1 MVQSLTLSCQKNYVW
16 IMSNPTDQPAKKTA
30 TPSSSSS
37 SSRPAASGAS
47 RAPSSSSRG
56 PSSGSSRAAKYASS
70 KGKYASGRGGSKRQN
85 VHKNV
90 HIKQEDPAIW
100 EHFRARTVQGTSI
113 YIGKNTIIGPGV
125 NIIAEKGT
133 ITIGDNNIISE
144 GTLIINKN
152 KEELVIGNGNV
163 FECGASLVYLYLIHY
178 SLFIIYSLRKS
189 LKK

>member
-1 MVQSLTLSCQKNYVW
+1 
-16 IMSNPTDQPAKKTA
+16 MSNPTDQSPKKTA

-37 SSRPAASGAS
+37 SSSRAAS
-47 RAPSSSSRG
+47 SSSSR
-56 PSSGSSRAAKYASS
+56 SSKYASAM
-70 KGKYASGRGGSKRQN
+70 KRTTSGRGKRGGVN

-100 EHFRARTVQGTSI
+100 EHFRARTVQGTAI

-125 NIIAEKGT
+125 NIIAEKGN

-152 KEELVIGNGNV
+152 REELVIGNGNV
-163 FECGASLVYLYLIHY
+163 FECGASFVYFNSFSFY
-178 SLFIIYSLRKS
+178 SENH
-189 LKK
+189 